1 MRTSI
6 EQLYNSINKLM
17 SQVCK
22 DPRLESALL
31 TALGHMEDLAAKQI
45 LGNVSASTPPQ
56 FLSEIRVHAEDE
68 LRHRDA
74 LWAVRPFAE
83 AKDARELELRRDL
96 QGIAESFTVG
106 YFGNPILIQAKS
118 RFNAY
123 VHGALTIEQFPFQI
137 YSCFI
142 KATYSESVRSVLTSV
157 LADEKSHIQLGKK
170 MMETLPETEKLCLT
184 QLHTIEKE
192 MCHKMVLRM
201 SDVISAYENHTERR
215 DTLSASEKLGHA
227 LSADAAATSLW
238 IYALG
243 DSEELAANH
252 MQEIFRRRHLP
263 LPVEMVEHVQDE
275 KRHAQLLRQTVLLRR
290 RKYLQQP
297 KYKVLEVRMRKATER
312 YLVTYFS
319 HVMKKFSDPE
329 EIYLYGALGLEMRV
343 FKHYAHLSE
352 TTHSID
358 VAFILDEIL
367 KDEAEHT
374 QMVHLRLRDRGYIKP
389 EILKWIRQTEEICFE
404 RAASQVLG
412 GLFCTRTWKES
423 AAELV

>member
-1 MRTSI
+1 
-6 EQLYNSINKLM
+6 M
-17 SQVCK
+17 SLVCQ

-56 FLSEIRVHAEDE
+56 FISEIKTHAEDE

-74 LWAVRPFAE
+74 LWAVRPFPE
-83 AKDARELELRRDL
+83 ASNSRERELRLEL
-96 QGIAESFTVG
+96 QNIAESFTVG

-142 KATYSESVRSVLTSV
+142 KATPSETIRSILTSV
-157 LADEKSHIQLGKK
+157 LADEKNHIQLGKK
-170 MMETLPETEKLCLT
+170 MMETLPQAEKLCLN
-184 QLHTIEKE
+184 QLLTIEKE

-201 SDVISAYENHTERR
+201 TDVISAYVNVGERKESV
-215 DTLSASEKLGHA
+215 TATEKLGHV
-227 LSADAAATSLW
+227 LSADSAATSLW

-252 MQEIFRRRHLP
+252 MQEIFKRRGLP
-263 LPVEMVEHVQDE
+263 LPADMVEHVGDE

-290 RKYLQQP
+290 RKLLQQA

-319 HVMKKFSDPE
+319 HVMKKFSDPD
-329 EIYLYGALGLEMRV
+329 EIYLFGALGLEMRV
-343 FKHYAHLSE
+343 FKHYAQLSE
-352 TTHSID
+352 TTHSVD

-367 KDEAEHT
+367 RDEAEHT
-374 QMVHLRLRDRGYIKP
+374 QMVHLRLKDRGFIKP
-389 EILKWIRQTEEICFE
+389 EILKWIRQTEELCFE

-412 GLFCTRTWKES
+412 GLYAARSWKHE
-423 AAELV
+423 AELV